1 MNVKANTATT
11 KIAKLTDS
19 NISALEGWAEEL
31 RVDLGKS
38 TATFEGTAKEAA
50 ARVRTVQEK
59 IGTVQGRKSGPYSS
73 LHAVARKLENGPF
86 TEAPAPAEEPAANE
100 ADVESQLDQ
109 QKRDKAAQGPKLELV
124 VDSTDKNA
132 NPGGV
137 FGKSV
142 PQAVEEEKTKRTAAN
157 LTKMGKT
164 LLTLIGQQRLSFFDG
179 GIVEGEGIW
188 HGSLSD
194 EAAGTPGMPKTATG
208 VANVVTKLVEDGYL
222 STAAPDENGDVWV
235 SLTKLGAETA
245 VQLAGPADATPA
257 PEDEKKAGYAT
268 AKVHGIE
275 PGELILFFGKDK
287 RAATGDLVEYQHKL
301 VGGAGRSFW
310 AIKLGDQAK
319 AAQAEVKGEKAA
331 PTTKKAPAK
340 KSAGA
345 RTIPAEAA
353 HKGRQEWIAANGGLD
368 AYKKGYN
375 SGWDNATYGTG
386 EKRAA
391 SGEAP
396 VAWMDGYTDRKANPG
411 KEGIAAKWDALRSNK
426 APAKKA

>member
-11 KIAKLTDS
+11 KIAKLTGS
-19 NISALEGWAEEL
+19 NVSALEGWAEEL
-31 RVDLGKS
+31 RVDLGKT

-50 ARVRTVQEK
+50 TRVRTVQEK
-59 IGTVQGRKSGPYSS
+59 IAAVQGRQSGPYSS
-73 LHAVARKLENGPF
+73 LHAVARKLENGDCK
-86 TEAPAPAEEPAANE
+86 EAPAPADETPVAPAEEAPAETPETA
-100 ADVESQLDQ
+100 
-109 QKRDKAAQGPKLELV
+109 KLTLV

-137 FGKSV
+137 FGQSV
-142 PQAVEEEKTKRTAAN
+142 EQAVAEETAKRTASKPNA
-157 LTKMGKT
+157 MGDTPTWGTAKT
-164 LLTLIGQQRLSFFDG
+164 HGLKDG
-179 GIVEGEGIW
+179 DMFMYYGRNAKAPKDEGTVRKY
-188 HGSLSD
+188 
-194 EAAGTPGMPKTATG
+194 EAHTG
-208 VANVVTKLVEDGYL
+208 GNSNMG
-222 STAAPDENGDVWV
+222 
-235 SLTKLGAETA
+235 
-245 VQLAGPADATPA
+245 
-257 PEDEKKAGYAT
+257 GYAT
-268 AKVHGIE
+268 RFWFARIVPIAEQRETAAAAK
-275 PGELILFFGKDK
+275 
-287 RAATGDLVEYQHKL
+287 
-301 VGGAGRSFW
+301 
-310 AIKLGDQAK
+310 
-319 AAQAEVKGEKAA
+319 KAA
-331 PTTKKAPAK
+331 PTAKKAPAK

-353 HKGRQEWIAANGGLD
+353 HKSRQEWIAANGGLD